1 MRANTQTGQQPNRIE
16 TMATKAEPS
25 ENLFQKKLIEQ
36 VVAAVTSDHVIAT
49 IGQRVEDRLRQAVKT
64 VVAEEFAA
72 IRQEID
78 SRIASLD
85 ERLMAQTEM
94 MQQAAASA
102 AQQSEQIDNNLGE
115 LANKL
120 EMAKVEL
127 SGIRHPRAN
136 EDQLA
141 MALFELDEIISATQ
155 SATGVIL
162 NAAEKI
168 LTLVSQETTDK
179 AAAAQIANEMMN
191 EATKIFE
198 ACNFQDLTGQRVQKV
213 VDTFLK
219 IEEHMSAIIKGLGKD
234 SFDHIPVGEERH
246 ASRDGTVLTGPSQ
259 ENMGNNQD
267 DIDALF
273 N

>member
-1 MRANTQTGQQPNRIE
+1 MS
-16 TMATKAEPS
+16 TKAEPS

-36 VVAAVTSDHVIAT
+36 VVAAVTSDHVVDA
-49 IGQRVEDRLRQAVKT
+49 IGRRVEDRLRQAVKD
-64 VVAEEFAA
+64 VVDAEMAVVRTA
-72 IRQEID
+72 ID
-78 SRIASLD
+78 ARIASLD
-85 ERLMAQTEM
+85 ERLLAQTEILR
-94 MQQAAASA
+94 QTAQTAAE
-102 AQQSEQIDNNLGE
+102 QSEMIDSNLGE
-115 LANKL
+115 LANRL

-127 SGIRHPRAN
+127 AGIRHPRGN

-168 LTLVSQETTDK
+168 LNLVSQETTDK
-179 AAAAQIANEMMN
+179 ALAAKIANEMMN

-219 IEEHMSAIIKGLGKD
+219 IEEHMNAIVKGLGKD

-246 ASRDGTVLTGPSQ
+246 ASRDGTMLTGPAQ

-267 DIDALF
+267 DVDALF
-273 N
+273 G

>member
-1 MRANTQTGQQPNRIE
+1 
-16 TMATKAEPS
+16 MATKAEPS
-25 ENLFQKKLIEQ
+25 ENLFQKKLIEH
-36 VVAAVTSDHVIAT
+36 VVAAVTHEQVIET
-49 IGQRVEDRLRQAVKT
+49 IGRRVEERLRLAVKE
-64 VVAEEFAA
+64 VVDTEMAGIQRA
-72 IRQEID
+72 ID
-78 SRIASLD
+78 ARIANLD
-85 ERLMAQTEM
+85 ERFMAQTEIM
-94 MQQAAASA
+94 RQAA
-102 AQQSEQIDNNLGE
+102 QSTAEHSEAIDNNLGE
-115 LANKL
+115 LANRL

-127 SGIRHPRAN
+127 AGIRHPRAN

-168 LTLVSQETTDK
+168 LMLVSQETTDK
-179 AAAAQIANEMMN
+179 AAAAEIANEMMT

-219 IEEHMSAIIKGLGKD
+219 IEEHMNAIIKGLGKD

-246 ASRDGTVLTGPSQ
+246 ASRDGTMLTGPAQ

-267 DIDALF
+267 DVDALF
-273 N
+273 G